1 MPTRKANAK
10 WEGGLKTGKGSFK
23 GESGA
28 IDGTYSFGSRFE
40 NAKGSN
46 PEELLAAAEAACF
59 SMALGLALEQAGS
72 PPTSVET
79 SAACTVAP
87 QKEGGFRITTM
98 ALDVRA
104 RVPGIDAEK
113 FRQIAEA
120 TKEGCPV
127 SKALKGNVELTVNAQ
142 LV

>member
-1 MPTRKANAK
+1 MPTRKASAK
-10 WEGGLKTGKGSFK
+10 WEGGLKGKGSFK
-23 GESGA
+23 GETGA
-28 IDGTYSFGSRFE
+28 IDAAYSFSSRFE
-40 NAKGSN
+40 SGTGSN

-59 SMALGLALEQAGS
+59 SMALGLALEKAGAS
-72 PPTSVET
+72 PASVET
-79 SAACTVAP
+79 TAACTVAP
-87 QKEGGFRITTM
+87 QSGGGFKITTM
-98 ALDVRA
+98 KLAVRA

-127 SKALKGNVELTVNAQ
+127 SQAIRGNVELSLDAQ

>member
-1 MPTRKANAK
+1 
-10 WEGGLKTGKGSFK
+10 
-23 GESGA
+23 
-28 IDGTYSFGSRFE
+28 
-40 NAKGSN
+40 
-46 PEELLAAAEAACF
+46 
-59 SMALGLALEQAGS
+59 
-72 PPTSVET
+72 
-79 SAACTVAP
+79 
-87 QKEGGFRITTM
+87 M

-127 SKALKGNVELTVNAQ
+127 SKAIKGNVELTLNAQ

>member
-1 MPTRKANAK
+1 MPTRKASAK
-10 WEGGLKTGKGSFK
+10 WEGGLKGKGTFK
-23 GESGA
+23 GETGA
-28 IDGTYSFGSRFE
+28 IDAAYNFSSRFE
-40 NAKGSN
+40 NGTGSN

-59 SMALGLALEQAGS
+59 SMALALGLEKEGVAA
-72 PPTSVET
+72 TSVET

-87 QKEGGFRITTM
+87 QSGGGFKITTM
-98 ALDVRA
+98 VLDVRA
-104 RVPGIDAEK
+104 SVPGIDAEK

-127 SKALKGNVELTVNAQ
+127 SKALKGNVDITLNAQ

>member
-59 SMALGLALEQAGS
+59 SMALGLVLEQAGS

>member
-1 MPTRKANAK
+1 
-10 WEGGLKTGKGSFK
+10 
-23 GESGA
+23 
-28 IDGTYSFGSRFE
+28 
-40 NAKGSN
+40 
-46 PEELLAAAEAACF
+46 
-59 SMALGLALEQAGS
+59 MALGLALEQAGS